1 MVKNMK
7 NNIIKIYNSSKEW
20 IPKTFGSFF
29 KWCIIALVTGVSV
42 GFVASGFNFA
52 LSKCAVIREK
62 MPVIILAL
70 PICGVLLV
78 LLYRLLGFK
87 SDKGTNMVLTAVRD
101 GENMTWR
108 NTLSI
113 FLGSVLTHLGG
124 GSAGRE
130 GAALQIGG
138 SIGSQVGIWLRLK
151 EQDHRLITM
160 CGMSAGFSALFGTPA
175 AAAFFSMEVISVGI
189 MHYSAIVPC
198 VISAL
203 TGFGISSLF
212 GVEKE
217 SMTVIL
223 ENIDIYVYIKTVLI
237 AALCGILS
245 IIFCYVL
252 KNSARIYRYFIRN
265 PYLRIIIGGAL
276 VAALTFTLGTFDY
289 NGAGT
294 DIIARSFQKS
304 AGFEEFILK
313 LVFTAL
319 TLGAGFKGGEILPVF
334 FVGSAFGSF
343 ISPMLGLDCSV
354 GAAVGL
360 ACLFCG
366 VTNCPVTA
374 VFLCVEMF
382 GVKNLPLYILA
393 CGISYMLSGYAGLY
407 SEQKIVYSKTEPRFI
422 DKKVGK
428 K

>member
-1 MVKNMK
+1 MFYYKKMF
-7 NNIIKIYNSSKEW
+7 NSIKEW
-20 IPKTFGSFF
+20 IPKNFGSFF
-29 KWCIIALVTGVSV
+29 KWCLISLVIGASV
-42 GFVASGFNFA
+42 GFVGSAFNFA
-52 LSKCAVIREK
+52 LKECAIIREK
-62 MPVIILAL
+62 CPYIICGLPVFGLAL
-70 PICGVLLV
+70 IGV
-78 LLYRLLGFK
+78 YRLLKFK
-87 SDKGTNMVLTAVRD
+87 ADKGTNMVLIAVRD
-101 GENMTWR
+101 GEDMTWR
-108 NTLSI
+108 NTVSI

-138 SIGSQVGIWLRLK
+138 SIGSQVGIWLGLK

-198 VISAL
+198 VIAAL
-203 TGFGISSLF
+203 TGFGISAVY
-212 GVEKE
+212 GVKTET
-217 SMTVIL
+217 MTVIL
-223 ENIDIYVYIKTVLI
+223 DNITIIVYLKAALI

-265 PYLRIIIGGAL
+265 PFIRIVVGGVI
-276 VAALTFTLGTFDY
+276 VAALTFIIGTYDY
-289 NGAGT
+289 NGAGAEV
-294 DIIARSFQKS
+294 IARSFKTQ
-304 AGFEEFILK
+304 AGFEVFILK
-313 LVFTAL
+313 LIFTAL
-319 TLGAGFKGGEILPVF
+319 TLGAGFKGGEIMPVF

-343 ISPMLGLDCSV
+343 VAPLLGLDCSL
-354 GAAVGL
+354 GAAIGL

-374 VFLCVEMF
+374 VFLCMEMF
-382 GVKNLPLYILA
+382 GVQNLPIYILA
-393 CGISYMLSGYAGLY
+393 IGIAYMLSGYAGLY
-407 SEQKIVYSKTEPRFI
+407 SEQKIVYSKTEPKFI

>member
-1 MVKNMK
+1 MVNIMM
-7 NNIIKIYNSSKEW
+7 NNVKKIFKTARIW
-20 IPKTFGSFF
+20 IPQTFGSFF
-29 KWCIIALVTGVSV
+29 KWTIIALVIGVTV

-52 LSKCAVIREK
+52 LKECAQIREK
-62 MPVIILAL
+62 YPLIILGL
-70 PICGVLLV
+70 PLFGIILV
-78 LLYRLLGFK
+78 ALYRLLGFK
-87 SDKGTNMVLTAVRD
+87 ADKGTNMVLIAVRD

-189 MHYSAIVPC
+189 MHYSAVVPC
-198 VISAL
+198 VVSAL
-203 TGFGISSLF
+203 TGFGVSSLF

-217 SMTVIL
+217 AMTVIL
-223 ENIDIYVYIKTVLI
+223 ENINIYVYIKVALI

-245 IIFCYVL
+245 IVFCYVL

-265 PYLRIIIGGAL
+265 PYIRIITGGLL
-276 VAALTFTLGTFDY
+276 VVSFTFILGTFDY

-294 DIIARSFQKS
+294 EIIARSFRTR

-313 LVFTAL
+313 LLFTAL

-343 ISPMLGLDCSV
+343 IAPLLGLDCSV
-354 GAAVGL
+354 GAATGL

-382 GVKNLPLYILA
+382 GGKNLPLYILA
-393 CGISYMLSGYAGLY
+393 CGISYMLSGYVGLY
-407 SEQKIVYSKTEPRFI
+407 SEQKIVYSKTEPKFI